1 LDFYKQLEIKNK
13 DCALM
18 VEPIMVIMAYK
29 KAEDI
34 EEIPIEQKMLR
45 MLIHIIRYPET
56 QSYTPRALLKILN
69 LG

>member
-1 LDFYKQLEIKNK
+1 
-13 DCALM
+13 M